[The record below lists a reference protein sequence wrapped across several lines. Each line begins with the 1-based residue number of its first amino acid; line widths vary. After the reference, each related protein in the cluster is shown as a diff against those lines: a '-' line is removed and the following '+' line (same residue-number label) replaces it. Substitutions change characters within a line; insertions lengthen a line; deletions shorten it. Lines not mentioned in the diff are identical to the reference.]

1 MVMLVDTSQPFWLV
15 GFTDLG
21 KKSRWRRQRNGL
33 PQGSVLAPMLFNIYT
48 NDQPVHADTRS
59 FIYADDLC
67 IASQG
72 NDFKN
77 IEVSLTSA
85 LSTMTTYYDTNQLRA
100 NPSKT
105 QVCAFHPRN
114 REAKRELNVMWNG
127 TRLSN
132 TTTPVY
138 LGIHLDRTLCYKT
151 HIEKTKMKV
160 NARNNIIR
168 KLANSKWGC
177 KASTLRPSCLALC
190 YSAAEY
196 ACPVWARSAHAPK
209 LNPALHDCC
218 RIISGCLKPTN
229 LDSVHLLAGIAPPH
243 IRRTVACRMER
254 TRQTT
259 DDRHQLFHHQPA
271 ASRLKSRKGFMLT
284 VTPLDS
290 SASSSRLQLWKDSLT
305 DVPSS
310 VKTGLEVA
318 ESLPAGSGED
328 WLCWRAINRLRTGVG
343 RAKTTMRRW
352 GYLDDAQ
359 SVDCDCG
366 EPQTMAPL
374 LSCRLL
380 DEACTA
386 DDLATVTERAKACAR
401 KWENIV
407 WRTRKKRLISNTR
420 MTSPYSLH
428 LVRAP
433 GRSQP
438 YGDANHLAED
448 EPHGYYPQPHRP
460 SAIEDMQQ
468 GSAVC
473 RFLHISWIPDHEWWL
488 FLALPRRLLPC
499 VAYQIHFFANIASAW
514 EPRSTCIA
522 PWLSPFWSMALNH
535 GQPPSTIT
543 AA

>member
-1 MVMLVDTSQPFWLV
+1 
-15 GFTDLG
+15 
-21 KKSRWRRQRNGL
+21 
-33 PQGSVLAPMLFNIYT
+33 
-48 NDQPVHADTRS
+48 
-59 FIYADDLC
+59 
-67 IASQG
+67 
-72 NDFKN
+72 
-77 IEVSLTSA
+77 
-85 LSTMTTYYDTNQLRA
+85 
-100 NPSKT
+100 
-105 QVCAFHPRN
+105 
-114 REAKRELNVMWNG
+114 MWNG

-138 LGIHLDRTLCYKT
+138 LGIHLDLTLCYKT

-196 ACPVWARSAHAPK
+196 ACPVWARSTHARK

-254 TRQTT
+254 IRQTT

-271 ASRLKSRKGFMLT
+271 ASRLKSRKSFMRT

-290 SASSSRLQLWKDSLT
+290 SASSSRQQLWKDSLT

-310 VKTGLEVA
+310 VKMGLEVA

-343 RAKTTMRRW
+343 HAKTMMRRW

-366 EPQTMAPL
+366 EPQTMAHL

-380 DEACTA
+380 GEACTA
-386 DDLATVTERAKACAR
+386 EDLAPQVGEHCVKDTKEEEECLECPSLDRVTRPVSSTVVQQFVRSCVSQFCR
-401 KWENIV
+401 CVLPSGSLSWLPQHSCCWLIV
-407 WRTRKKRLISNTR
+407 F
-420 MTSPYSLH
+420 
-428 LVRAP
+428 
-433 GRSQP
+433 G
-438 YGDANHLAED
+438 
-448 EPHGYYPQPHRP
+448 
-460 SAIEDMQQ
+460 
-468 GSAVC
+468 GSAPTGRFPLPLPLVGGCPCC
-473 RFLHISWIPDHEWWL
+473 RWL
-488 FLALPRRLLPC
+488 FRSGGPHTWLYTC
-499 VAYQIHFFANIASAW
+499 WCWIASATVHS
-514 EPRSTCIA
+514 RGT
-522 PWLSPFWSMALNH
+522 
-535 GQPPSTIT
+535 
-543 AA
+543 

>member
-1 MVMLVDTSQPFWLV
+1 
-15 GFTDLG
+15 
-21 KKSRWRRQRNGL
+21 
-33 PQGSVLAPMLFNIYT
+33 
-48 NDQPVHADTRS
+48 
-59 FIYADDLC
+59 
-67 IASQG
+67 
-72 NDFKN
+72 
-77 IEVSLTSA
+77 
-85 LSTMTTYYDTNQLRA
+85 
-100 NPSKT
+100 
-105 QVCAFHPRN
+105 
-114 REAKRELNVMWNG
+114 MWNG

-138 LGIHLDRTLCYKT
+138 LGVHLDRTLCYKT

-271 ASRLKSRKGFMLT
+271 ASRLKSRKSFMRT

-310 VKTGLEVA
+310 VKMGLEVA

-366 EPQTMAPL
+366 EPQTMAHL

-407 WRTRKKRLISNTR
+407 WRTRKKKITIIIITVIIIIIAIIIITIIIITIVVIIFIINNVITLI
-420 MTSPYSLH
+420 
-428 LVRAP
+428 
-433 GRSQP
+433 
-438 YGDANHLAED
+438 
-448 EPHGYYPQPHRP
+448 
-460 SAIEDMQQ
+460 
-468 GSAVC
+468 
-473 RFLHISWIPDHEWWL
+473 
-488 FLALPRRLLPC
+488 
-499 VAYQIHFFANIASAW
+499 NI
-514 EPRSTCIA
+514 
-522 PWLSPFWSMALNH
+522 
-535 GQPPSTIT
+535 TIT
-543 AA
+543 TTTTTTTTIIIIIIIIFIIITADWIYGRRY